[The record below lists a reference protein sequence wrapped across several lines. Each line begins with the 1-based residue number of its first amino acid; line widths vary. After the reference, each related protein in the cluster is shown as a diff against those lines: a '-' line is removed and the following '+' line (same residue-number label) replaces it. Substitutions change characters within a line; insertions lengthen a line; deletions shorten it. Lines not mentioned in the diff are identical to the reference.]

1 MQAKQYYA
9 SIELAEDELRLIVG
23 EFYMSRFNILKAE
36 RVKTSGIENKKIID
50 QDNVTSAIVK
60 ALDDIEKALGFRI
73 KSIILCIPSVDV
85 KCIKRRVNIPIEEGS
100 KRIRLAHARLGVEK
114 AIDTFQMPGY
124 EFVNIGSIKYTN
136 GGISSRTIPLDEQA
150 DVLTMDVDFICV
162 NQKTVYSYVTCI
174 ESAGIVVQDIC
185 LENYAI
191 AEESAII
198 ESSMNNYVVL
208 LNLEKSETG
217 FALFYKGRLLGCE
230 ALNYG
235 YSRIANAIRRKF
247 RLSYRESMT
256 LLKESAIYAPKDLND
271 SIVYIWS
278 EKDDH
283 RQITRKEIHEAIDE
297 ELSSWIEDVNSAN
310 EMIAENP
317 ASKMVIS
324 GSGADIVGL
333 EILNDRFNLE
343 TNVYLPTT
351 VGVRKGCYAATL
363 GSIYCHKKWQELLNA
378 QSDTVEYSAT
388 NTREMQK
395 DEDNAFT
402 KKLKRILLNK

>member
-50 QDNVTSAIVK
+50 KDNVTSAIVK
-60 ALDDIEKALGFRI
+60 ALDDIEKALNFRI

-85 KCIKRRVNIPIEEGS
+85 KCMKRRVNVPIEEGS
-100 KRIRLAHARLGVEK
+100 KRIRLAHAKAGVEK
-114 AIDTFQMPGY
+114 AIDTFHMPGY
-124 EFVNIGSIKYTN
+124 EFVNIGAIKYTN

-150 DVLTMDVDFICV
+150 DVLTMDIDFVCV
-162 NQKTVYSYVTCI
+162 EQKTVYSYVTCI
-174 ESAGIVVQDIC
+174 ESAGINVQDIC

-198 ESSMNNYVVL
+198 ESSMNKYVVL

-230 ALNYG
+230 VLSYG
-235 YSRIANAIRRKF
+235 YNRIANTIRRKF
-247 RLSYRESMT
+247 RLSQRESMT
-256 LLKESAIYAPKDLND
+256 LLKESAIYAPKDLSD
-271 SIVYIWS
+271 SIIYIWS
-278 EKDDH
+278 ERDDH
-283 RQITRKEIHEAIDE
+283 SQISRKEIYEAIEE
-297 ELSSWIEDVNSAN
+297 ELSSWIEDVNNAN
-310 EMIAENP
+310 EMIAKIP
-317 ASKMVIS
+317 TSKMVIS
-324 GSGADIVGL
+324 GTGADIVGL
-333 EILNDRFNLE
+333 EVLNERFNLS
-343 TNVYLPTT
+343 TKVYLPTT
-351 VGVRKGCYAATL
+351 VGVRKGCYSATL
-363 GSIYCHKKWQELLNA
+363 GAIYCYKKWQELLNTHA
-378 QSDTVEYSAT
+378 ETVEYSAT
-388 NTREMQK
+388 NTREMLK